1 MKPPTQIDT
10 PSPGFAP
17 PRWLRNPHLQSILGS
32 SGLRRARIR
41 DRSRA
46 LAAAS
51 SEVIV
56 DGGDGVRLQGFHAPA
71 PDRERALVVLLH
83 GWEGSSDSS
92 YQRSLGGLLHEAGF
106 GVFRLNFRDHGDTH
120 HLNEDMFHSARIAEV
135 VAAVRDVHARFAP
148 ARMLIGGFSLGG
160 NFALRVAVH
169 APEAGIPLD
178 GVFAVCPAV
187 HPPSVLEALE
197 IAPSIY
203 HDYFMRKWRASLAR
217 KQLLYPDTYR
227 FDRADMRVPMRRL
240 TELLVERHTEFGTLD
255 EYLNAYSIAGDRL
268 RGIEVPV
275 AILAA
280 ADDPVIPVR
289 DFEAL
294 QLPPQAELKITPHGG
309 HCGFLQ
315 TWRMDSW
322 AEPWIMS
329 FLDRTLDP
337 LPARSCDNAL
347 APGAPPL

>member
-1 MKPPTQIDT
+1 MNAPTGSDVPT
-10 PSPGFAP
+10 RAFAP

-46 LAAAS
+46 LASAS
-51 SEVIV
+51 REVIV

-71 PDRERALVVLLH
+71 HGTERALVVLLH

-92 YQRSLGGLLHEAGF
+92 YQLSLGGLLHEAGF
-106 GVFRLNFRDHGDTH
+106 AVFRLNFRDHGDTH

-135 VAAVRDVHARFAP
+135 VAAVRDVHTQFAP

-160 NFALRVAVH
+160 NFALRVAMR
-169 APEAGIPLD
+169 APEVGIPLD

-197 IAPSIY
+197 SAPSIY
-203 HDYFMRKWRASLAR
+203 HDYFMRKWRASLTR
-217 KQLLYPDTYR
+217 KQQLYPATCR
-227 FDRADMRVPMRRL
+227 FDRDEMRAPMRQL

-268 RGIEVPV
+268 RGVRVPV

-289 DFEAL
+289 DFVAL
-294 QLPPQAELKITPHGG
+294 ELPPQAELTITPHGG

-329 FLDRTLDP
+329 FLDRTLDAAQKDKSAET
-337 LPARSCDNAL
+337 LS
-347 APGAPPL
+347 